1 MFQTA
6 ELGIKVSKSEFKE
19 REIVLREALLALQQR
34 LRKLGEFSVIV
45 DFAGVRGAGKGTSL
59 NLLNKWMDARW
70 ITTQAYTNPS
80 DEEIERPVFWRFWRD
95 LPPKGQIGVYLS
107 GRYSRPLLDYVYGHI
122 DQDRLR
128 HELDMINN
136 FEKALADD
144 GALILKFWMHISQKV
159 QYKRLKIL
167 EKDPLRS
174 WRMSPIDWKH
184 YEMYD
189 RFIEAAEQIIS
200 YTSTGH
206 APWQIIEGE
215 DFRYR
220 SLRVGEI
227 FQLMLE
233 RHLTREGL
241 RQKYLSELRQ
251 EIHDKVVGTS
261 LASGNHVQSMTVLD
275 GLDFS
280 ASMTKKEYRSEL
292 AIWQARVADLHQRSV
307 RKGISIVLVFE
318 GPDAAGKGGAIRQ
331 ITEALDARYYKV
343 YPFSA
348 PTDTEL
354 AHHYLWR
361 FWGCMPRAG
370 QMTIFD
376 RSWYGRVLVERI
388 ERFAGDDEWRRAF
401 AEIND
406 FESQLIDHG
415 TVLIKFWLQI
425 SKDEQLRRFK
435 AREETPHKRWKLGE
449 EDWRNRERWDDYA
462 LAAHEMIQQTSVKDS
477 PWVLVENENKS
488 FGRIKVLK
496 TVCEA
501 LERALK
507 D

>member
-1 MFQTA
+1 
-6 ELGIKVSKSEFKE
+6 
-19 REIVLREALLALQQR
+19 
-34 LRKLGEFSVIV
+34 
-45 DFAGVRGAGKGTSL
+45 
-59 NLLNKWMDARW
+59 
-70 ITTQAYTNPS
+70 
-80 DEEIERPVFWRFWRD
+80 
-95 LPPKGQIGVYLS
+95 
-107 GRYSRPLLDYVYGHI
+107 
-122 DQDRLR
+122 
-128 HELDMINN
+128 
-136 FEKALADD
+136 
-144 GALILKFWMHISQKV
+144 
-159 QYKRLKIL
+159 
-167 EKDPLRS
+167 
-174 WRMSPIDWKH
+174 
-184 YEMYD
+184 
-189 RFIEAAEQIIS
+189 
-200 YTSTGH
+200 
-206 APWQIIEGE
+206 
-215 DFRYR
+215 
-220 SLRVGEI
+220 
-227 FQLMLE
+227 MLE

-280 ASMTKKEYRSEL
+280 ASMTKREYRSEL
-292 AIWQARVADLHQRSV
+292 AIWQARVADLHQRAV

-401 AEIND
+401 AEITD

-435 AREETPHKRWKLGE
+435 AREETPHKRWKLSE

-501 LERALK
+501 LERVLE